1 MIAQFKVKMNDG
13 SEQEVN
19 TGIAD
24 LIALEEKFGISASE
38 LAAKTKMTWLA
49 FLVWSALKRK
59 NVVNIEFEKWVK
71 EVENLEGS
79 EGNA

>member
-13 SEQEVN
+13 SEQDVN

-38 LAAKTKMTWLA
+38 LAATTKMTWLA

-59 NVVNIEFEKWVK
+59 NVITLEFEKWVK
-71 EVENLEGS
+71 EVENLES
-79 EGNA
+79 TEGNA